1 MFRLSA
7 SWVVV
12 APALLLASGKSLLP
26 PDKVQL
32 SMATLHAA
40 ALTTPRGTSDSTDT
54 PFLLLA
60 VIGRNASK
68 ASVLPDTG
76 QLSIR
81 HDGAVGARP
90 LTELILER
98 GDSVQVLVSV
108 MENGSG
114 HDARTIGSLSL
125 LIANE
130 AGTVFWR
137 RLECVTSCKV
147 LNAPATTA
155 LTAAGGPPGVVELTG
170 SGGTYHLALQARRAQ

>member
-1 MFRLSA
+1 MLRFSA

-12 APALLLASGKSLLP
+12 APALLLASGKSLP

-40 ALTTPRGTSDSTDT
+40 ALTTPRATSDSTDT

-60 VIGRNASK
+60 VIGKNASK

-81 HDGAVGARP
+81 HNGAVGARP
-90 LTELILER
+90 LTELSLER
-98 GDSVQVLVSV
+98 GDSVQVLISV
-108 MENGSG
+108 LENGSG
-114 HDARTIGSLSL
+114 HDARSIGSMTL

-130 AGTVFWR
+130 AGTIFWR
-137 RLECVTSCKV
+137 RLECVASCQV
-147 LNAPATTA
+147 LNAPASTA